1 MLLKPF
7 SELSISIPGWKHL
20 INDSLFLLNFCIFII
35 QRSYLILQ
43 LLNFIFKKDNCVFVL
58 INLIKEDDT
67 NIGRRD
73 VTDFIRIRIAVRV
86 LFIWLDAGLLELDWS
101 PEFDDFGFVTFED
114 LDFLDFGL
122 LDDLLQHKVAAS
134 KGVILLHDSQIEGF

>member
-7 SELSISIPGWKHL
+7 LELSISIPGWNHL
-20 INDSLFLLNFCIFII
+20 INDSLFLLNFCVFII

-43 LLNFIFKKDNCVFVL
+43 LLYFIFKKDNCVFVL
-58 INLIKEDDT
+58 INLIKEDHT

-73 VTDFIRIRIAVRV
+73 VTNFIRIRIAVRV
-86 LFIWLDAGLLELDWS
+86 LFIGLDTGLLELDWS
-101 PEFDDFGFVTFED
+101 SEFDDFGLVTFED
-114 LDFLDFGL
+114 LDFLDFRL

-134 KGVILLHDSQIEGF
+134 KGVILLHDSEVGGF